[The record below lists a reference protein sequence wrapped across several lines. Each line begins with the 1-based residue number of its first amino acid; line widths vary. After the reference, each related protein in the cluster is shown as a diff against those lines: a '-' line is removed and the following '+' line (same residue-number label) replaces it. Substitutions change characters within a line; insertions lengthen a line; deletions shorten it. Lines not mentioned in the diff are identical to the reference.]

1 MAYDFDRVIERRGTN
16 CSKWDTD
23 PGTIEGADYPIG
35 SPLPLWIADMDF
47 EVAPEITR
55 ALTERAQ
62 HGVFG
67 YTIIPDSCYDAIIDW
82 EARRHGWR
90 IEREWIQFAPGAVPA
105 AHMAVQAFCQPG
117 DRVIILGIVRYRC
130 RS

>member
-1 MAYDFDRVIERRGTN
+1 
-16 CSKWDTD
+16 
-23 PGTIEGADYPIG
+23 
-35 SPLPLWIADMDF
+35 MDF

-82 EARRHGWR
+82 EARRHGWK